1 MKAAIGLGNPGA
13 RYAETRHNAG
23 FWVIDR
29 LAGRLEARVNQA
41 QDEALVGRG
50 RYGGEELLLAKPQTF
65 MNESGR
71 AIAALARRYGLV
83 PDEILVIYDDLAL
96 DTGVLRMRAKG
107 SAGGHNGVKS
117 VIHYLGTESF
127 PRLRIGIG
135 AVPAGMQG
143 VEYVLGVP
151 GKEERTRLEAAV
163 DAAVQA
169 VLAWVGE
176 GIERAMSRVN
186 AARGASHVP

>member
-50 RYGGEELLLAKPQTF
+50 
-65 MNESGR
+65 
-71 AIAALARRYGLV
+71 RYGLV